1 MHHHQ
6 MMKLALAVT
15 LAAAASAL
23 AQDSPRPPSSSV
35 GPDEVAIVLS
45 ASLPADTQATGVCA
59 VRVKLSK
66 EALAA
71 IKVVRTADGWTARF
85 GADVIEEENQPP
97 RSGTTKTPGIVVET
111 PPEKAEK
118 ALRVAVVVA
127 KRAELEAAL
136 RKEHEA
142 WLKRHPTAK
151 KPFVAELTGE
161 LGLARGDAIIEWSA
175 TSFPLDGDAKKP

>member
-1 MHHHQ
+1 MHHQ
-6 MMKLALAVT
+6 MMKLALAAT
-15 LAAAASAL
+15 LAVAATAL
-23 AQDSPRPPSSSV
+23 AQNAPRSPSTSV

-45 ASLPADTQATGVCA
+45 ASLPAGAQATGVCA
-59 VRVKLSK
+59 VRVRLSK

-71 IKVVRTADGWTARF
+71 IKVVRTADGWTART

-136 RKEHEA
+136 KKEHEA
-142 WLKRHPTAK
+142 WLKRHPTVK
-151 KPFVAELTGE
+151 KPFVAELVGE
-161 LGLARGDAIIEWSA
+161 LGLARGDAIVEWSDA
-175 TSFPLDGDAKKP
+175 TFPLEGGAKKP